1 MKQLTG
7 EQARVR
13 RRWMTALFVLAIV
26 LTILAP
32 FYVVMTLG
40 GGWRE
45 MVLYP
50 NLAVLTAVVLVF
62 LWPVA
67 LAVRPV
73 CLAAAGALVACG
85 VVIAVELW
93 RRKRYLEETYGLEKT
108 E

>member
-1 MKQLTG
+1 MKNLTG

-13 RRWMTALFVLAIV
+13 RRWMTALFGLAIV

-40 GGWRE
+40 GGYRE

-50 NLAVLTAVVLVF
+50 DLAMLTVVVLVF
-62 LWPVA
+62 LWPVL
-67 LAVRPV
+67 LAARPV
-73 CLAAAGALVACG
+73 CLAAAGALVLCG

-93 RRKRYLEETYGLEKT
+93 RRKRYLEEIYGRKKT